1 VSPRPNTHS
10 EIETL
15 QAALAGV
22 HAALWGYGVLGPRL
36 SGEEEERG
44 RRAYVRYREL
54 RDHLVA
60 LLSERSVEPVAAAAG
75 YTLPFPVSDAASAR
89 RLAAHLEAGCAG
101 VFADL
106 VAGATSAKLRGFA
119 ASTLREC
126 ALRHLAWG
134 GALSA
139 FPGLPRPP
147 ARTATTPTPDAPAR

>member
-1 VSPRPNTHS
+1 VSPRATTRS

-36 SGEEEERG
+36 SGEEGERG
-44 RRAYVRYREL
+44 RRTYTRYREL
-54 RDHLVA
+54 RDQLVA
-60 LLSERSVEPVAAAAG
+60 LLSERSADPVAASPG
-75 YTLPFPVSDAASAR
+75 YVLPFPVTDAASAR

-106 VAGATSAKLRGFA
+106 VAGATSATLRGFA

-126 ALRHLAWG
+126 ALRHLEWG
-134 GALSA
+134 GSPTA
-139 FPGLPRPP
+139 FPGLPRLRPKTTTSPRPP
-147 ARTATTPTPDAPAR
+147 AR